1 MNKSLAMMTYEM
13 LGAVEFKSL
22 VEKLNDE
29 QINNLFGDS
38 SYVNPE
44 DRYKEG
50 AVYVAIGIGE
60 DCPEWVYIFEDE
72 YKFYSHRNQMNQE
85 FDFFC
90 LGSRGVDVS
99 GLGTGSKYEIYNE
112 DLILEGVGVKVGAN
126 GWQETGT
133 IGFLDNC
140 EVAKYLV
147 EDNVKFYN
155 ENGERIFNE

>member
-1 MNKSLAMMTYEM
+1 MMTYEM
-13 LGAVEFKSL
+13 LGAVEFKNL

-38 SYVNPE
+38 SYVHPE

-99 GLGTGSKYEIYNE
+99 GLGTGTRIEIYAH
-112 DLILEGVGVKVGAN
+112 DGRVQIG
-126 GWQETGT
+126 
-133 IGFLDNC
+133 IGFKSGDLWIITGMDRKLADDEL
-140 EVAKYLV
+140 EVLIEDSAENIVYKFFDVDGEEV
-147 EDNVKFYN
+147 EL
-155 ENGERIFNE
+155 